1 MLNAGFSAGY
11 KTLAK
16 KVQKTECLIS
26 DNPVSELIIDFR
38 SRLFRYIRLVYPSRT
53 AHKRACSV
61 FRTIEDL
68 SSTDQVLTEKRR
80 VFMAALDFTGKE
92 VEYAGVSCMY
102 VFSSR
107 VSCPYKTDIKA
118 NRKTKTDE
126 RLKELKSC
134 IAVYKKDMLRL
145 DALEKCA
152 KALESYIM
160 SDLDGVA
167 AAFYGKEWMLN
178 VGWYRVPNEEDFFE
192 SDRMCVK
199 LARLQNATVL
209 SEDLDNITL
218 FGCDMMIMEIHTKF
232 FVYDPF
238 AHVARD
244 AAARGQ
250 GRGPGWQRAAAAAYD
265 PTPPRLAEPSR
276 SAASFAAKPRADI
289 TIGARIFHDKFGYG
303 VVAAQE
309 GNKLEI
315 DFESAGRKRVIDS
328 FVRLAD

>member
-1 MLNAGFSAGY
+1 MITLSTKTYLCHSHRYTKGVLSAMLNAGFSAGY

-178 VGWYRVPNEEDFFE
+178 VGRYRVPNEEDFFE

-232 FVYDPF
+232 FVYATLKDIMALF
-238 AHVARD
+238 GSVNRVD
-244 AAARGQ
+244 TIYKSCLMGTDYNRGLK
-250 GRGPGWQRAAAAAYD
+250 GIGPVKVKQID
-265 PTPPRLAEPSR
+265 ETQTKDLFKTCM
-276 SAASFAAKPRADI
+276 ASQSMN
-289 TIGARIFHDKFGYG
+289 H
-303 VVAAQE
+303 Q
-309 GNKLEI
+309 KLMQL
-315 DFESAGRKRVIDS
+315 FM
-328 FVRLAD
+328 